1 MSNFGN
7 SNIDPSKVTKTLVGT
22 VITVLV
28 LLIAVFKMSITIE
41 AGQAGVLFRTFG
53 GGVELEQTYGEGFH
67 IIAPW
72 NKMIRYEVR
81 QNEILEQMAVLS
93 ANGLEITVD
102 LSAWYHPEYDMLP
115 KLHQEKGQ
123 DYLSR
128 VVKPAVRSATRS
140 VVGRYTPEQIY
151 ASKRDVIQEEIFI
164 ETKKILDKQYVQL
177 NEVLVRD
184 ITLPPTIKQAI
195 ENKLKQEQAS
205 LEYEFRLQ
213 REQKEAERIRIEAEG
228 KAEANRILN
237 ASLTSN
243 ILKEK
248 GIAATLEL
256 AKSPNAKVVVVGN
269 DEGLPLILGNN

>member
-1 MSNFGN
+1 MANFNQSG
-7 SNIDPSKVTKTLVGT
+7 IDPSKATKTAAGAA
-22 VITVLV
+22 IAIII
-28 LLIAVFKMSITIE
+28 LLISIFKMSITIN
-41 AGQAGVLFRTFG
+41 AGEAGVLFKTFG
-53 GGVELEQTYGEGFH
+53 GGVDTEQTYGEGFH

-81 QNEILEQMAVLS
+81 QNELLEQMAVLS

-102 LSAWYHPEYDMLP
+102 LSAWYHPDYGKLP
-115 KLHQEKGQ
+115 QLHQEKGQ
-123 DYLSR
+123 DYLNR
-128 VVKPAVRSATRS
+128 LVKPAVRSATRS

-151 ASKRDVIQEEIFI
+151 SSKRDAIQKEIYE
-164 ETKKILDKQYVQL
+164 ETKTILDPQYVQL

-184 ITLPPTIKQAI
+184 ITLPPTIKTAI

-228 KAEANRILN
+228 KAAANRILN

-248 GIAATLEL
+248 GIAATVEL
-256 AKSPNAKVVVVGN
+256 AKSQNAKVVVVGN
-269 DEGLPLILGNN
+269 SDGLPLILGNQ